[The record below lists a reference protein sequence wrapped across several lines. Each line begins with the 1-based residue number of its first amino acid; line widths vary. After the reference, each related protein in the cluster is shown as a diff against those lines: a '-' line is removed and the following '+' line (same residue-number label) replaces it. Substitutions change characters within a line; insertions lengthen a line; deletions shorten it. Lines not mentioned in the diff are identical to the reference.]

1 MKQFTIKFTEE
12 NLNKHL
18 TYDPNMITTLRDE
31 LKGDIG
37 DVTVVDNEIYMLI
50 SYYELLFAKLIAS
63 DYDVLWKLEGFAS
76 KDDYLNEINRIYGI
90 CGYEKSDKKAYIHT
104 LLKIEYRNAPK
115 QIRNPATG
123 AMYTIRSCSSKIQNK
138 EGLTDESN

>member
-1 MKQFTIKFTEE
+1 MKRFTIKFTEE

-31 LKGDIG
+31 LKGNIG
-37 DVTVVDNEIYMLI
+37 DVTVVNNEIYMLI
-50 SYYELLFAKLIAS
+50 SYYDLSFAKLIDD
-63 DYDVLWKLEGFAS
+63 DYDVLWKHVLWKLEGFAS
-76 KDDYLNEINRIYGI
+76 KDEYLNEINRIYGI
-90 CGYEKSDKKAYIHT
+90 YDYEKSDKKAYIHT

-123 AMYTIRSCSSKIQNK
+123 AMYTERYIRF
-138 EGLTDESN
+138 GVLL

>member
-1 MKQFTIKFTEE
+1 MKRFTIKFTEE

-18 TYDPNMITTLRDE
+18 TYDLNMITTLRDE

-37 DVTVVDNEIYMLI
+37 DVTVVKNEIYMLI
-50 SYYELLFAKLIAS
+50 SYYEVLFAKLITD
-63 DYDVLWKLEGFAS
+63 DYEVLWKLEGFAS
-76 KDDYLNEINRIYGI
+76 KDEYLNEIKRIYGI
-90 CGYEKSDKKAYIHT
+90 SGYEKPDKKAYIHT
-104 LLKIEYRNAPK
+104 LLKIEHRNAPK

-123 AMYTIRSCSSKIQNK
+123 AMYTICSCSSEIQNN

>member
-1 MKQFTIKFTEE
+1 
-12 NLNKHL
+12 
-18 TYDPNMITTLRDE
+18 
-31 LKGDIG
+31 
-37 DVTVVDNEIYMLI
+37 MLI
-50 SYYELLFAKLIAS
+50 SYYELLFAKLIDA

-115 QIRNPATG
+115 QIKNPATG
-123 AMYTIRSCSSKIQNK
+123 VVYTICSCSSKIK
-138 EGLTDESN
+138 DTVGFSDEIN

>member
-12 NLNKHL
+12 NLNKHVA
-18 TYDPNMITTLRDE
+18 YDPNMITTLRDE

-37 DVTVVDNEIYMLI
+37 DVTVVNNEIYMLI
-50 SYYELLFAKLIAS
+50 SYYELSFAKLIDD
-63 DYDVLWKLEGFAS
+63 DYDVLWKIEGFAS

-90 CGYEKSDKKAYIHT
+90 YDYEKSDKNAYIHT

-115 QIRNPATG
+115 QIKNPATG
-123 AMYTIRSCSSKIQNK
+123 AVYTICSCSSKTK
-138 EGLTDESN
+138 DTVGFR